1 MSEIHLHLAVM
12 LVPAVTVADF
22 WPLPDEPALLQAKFY
37 GKRKKEC
44 ELCAANG
51 ITLADT
57 DKMLGYH

>member
-1 MSEIHLHLAVM
+1 M